1 MCSINDDCGGQELM
15 KGYQDLDTDDA
26 KCRKCNENNA
36 TIKLRG
42 KDNYCNECF
51 LLSATHK
58 FRATLGKSKLVRP
71 KDKVLVGYSGTAGSV
86 ALLNLIRA
94 GMHESVHKRLVFESK
109 VIYIDDGMLKKQ
121 DLAQRQAF
129 IDQVRTQI
137 KSLGFPGYVTS
148 LSECFN
154 ADSDVNVYK
163 LDNYNCEDNDD
174 LNNLFD
180 QLTNDTAKQDL
191 LKKLRYRLIASAAKK
206 LECGKV
212 FLGDDAT
219 NLAVDILSNV
229 AVGRGAQLAVDVG
242 FVDDRFKNL
251 MILRPMRD
259 FTRVELDHYLNIHGL
274 KTLDTAKVTKSSDP
288 FASIQ
293 QLTED
298 FILDLESQFTGTVST
313 VFRTGD
319 KVCASKQSHNDNK
332 SNDEICVICN
342 ALMDTRSLDDATAI
356 KATLFSRFISTQGIK
371 SIVDVNVD
379 DNYSEKSNCDNC
391 QGDCFN
397 SKDLTLQQLRKF
409 LCYGCK
415 LIFNYS
421 FDCKKLP
428 PHITNK
434 LREIICMQ
442 DMREQIKDF
451 LL

>member
-1 MCSINDDCGGQELM
+1 MFINLT
-15 KGYQDLDTDDA
+15 LNFRDDA

-71 KDKVLVGYSGTAGSV
+71 KDKVLVGYSGAAGSV

-121 DLAQRQAF
+121 DQAQRQAF

-137 KSLGFPGYVTS
+137 ESLGFQGYVTS
-148 LSECFN
+148 LSECLN

-163 LDNYNCEDNDD
+163 LDNYTCEDNDD

-191 LKKLRYRLIASAAKK
+191 LKKLRHRLIASVAKK

-212 FLGDDAT
+212 FLGNDAT

-259 FTRVELDHYLNIHGL
+259 FTRVELDHYLNINGL
-274 KTLDTAKVTKSSDP
+274 KALDTAKVTKSSDP

-342 ALMDTRSLDDATAI
+342 ALMDTRPLDDATAI

-379 DNYSEKSNCDNC
+379 DNYSEKLNCDNC